1 MRKRLQLFNA
11 YFFVLLACTWTQRT
25 LAQSN
30 RKILFNG
37 NEIELS
43 TPSTDT
49 LYIENIET
57 GEREIKVSIPDPFP
71 IAMNGKTIINETHC
85 SPLPERSLNEYF
97 IDLVLQN
104 KTLFDQLTDGQYYIN
119 PRHFVINEEGSIKY
133 YKFEGITLRMHHS
146 SIDIV
151 TKNDVVKSKPHP
163 ETFLKCATL
172 LALDQKD
179 CLVFEDTPKGV
190 ECAMHAGI
198 KAVVILGE
206 HQKEEFDQF
215 TNVIHFANDYT
226 QLPFD

>member
-11 YFFVLLACTWTQRT
+11 YFFVLLACTWAQPA

-85 SPLPERSLNEYF
+85 RPLPERSLNEYF

-151 TKNDVVKSKPHP
+151 TKNDVVKSKINKLINDFIQSGNIQF
-163 ETFLKCATL
+163 EAAEKEGKKI
-172 LALDQKD
+172 LAVAHGAYVSITVKN
-179 CLVFEDTPKGV
+179 
-190 ECAMHAGI
+190 H
-198 KAVVILGE
+198 KA
-206 HQKEEFDQF
+206 
-215 TNVIHFANDYT
+215 NVD
-226 QLPFD
+226 L

>member
-151 TKNDVVKSKPHP
+151 TKNDVVKSKINKLINDFIQSGNIQF
-163 ETFLKCATL
+163 EAAEKEGKKI
-172 LALDQKD
+172 LAVAHGAYVGISVKD
-179 CLVFEDTPKGV
+179 
-190 ECAMHAGI
+190 H
-198 KAVVILGE
+198 KAIVDL
-206 HQKEEFDQF
+206 
-215 TNVIHFANDYT
+215 
-226 QLPFD
+226 

>member
-1 MRKRLQLFNA
+1 MRKRLQVFNA
-11 YFFVLLACTWTQRT
+11 YFLVLLACTWTQRA

-85 SPLPERSLNEYF
+85 SPLPERSLTEYF
-97 IDLVLQN
+97 IDLVVQN
-104 KTLFDQLTDGQYYIN
+104 KTLFDQLSDGQYEIN

-133 YKFEGITLRMHHS
+133 YKFEGITLRTHHS

-151 TKNDVVKSKPHP
+151 TKNDVVKSKINKLINDFIQSGNIQFDAAEKEGKKILAVAHGAYVGISVKDHI
-163 ETFLKCATL
+163 TKVLKR
-172 LALDQKD
+172 
-179 CLVFEDTPKGV
+179 
-190 ECAMHAGI
+190 
-198 KAVVILGE
+198 
-206 HQKEEFDQF
+206 
-215 TNVIHFANDYT
+215 
-226 QLPFD
+226 

>member
-151 TKNDVVKSKPHP
+151 TKNDVVKSKINKLINDFIQSGNIQF
-163 ETFLKCATL
+163 EAAEKEGKKI
-172 LALDQKD
+172 LAVAHGAYVSITVKD
-179 CLVFEDTPKGV
+179 
-190 ECAMHAGI
+190 H
-198 KAVVILGE
+198 KA
-206 HQKEEFDQF
+206 
-215 TNVIHFANDYT
+215 NVD
-226 QLPFD
+226 L

>member
-11 YFFVLLACTWTQRT
+11 YFFVLLACTWTQRA

-151 TKNDVVKSKPHP
+151 TKNDVVKSKINKLINDFIQSGNIQF
-163 ETFLKCATL
+163 EAAEKEGKKI
-172 LALDQKD
+172 LAVAHGAYVGITVKD
-179 CLVFEDTPKGV
+179 
-190 ECAMHAGI
+190 H
-198 KAVVILGE
+198 KA
-206 HQKEEFDQF
+206 
-215 TNVIHFANDYT
+215 NVD
-226 QLPFD
+226 L

>member
-11 YFFVLLACTWTQRT
+11 YFFVLLACTWTQGA

-151 TKNDVVKSKPHP
+151 TKNDVVKSKINKLINDFIQSGNIQF
-163 ETFLKCATL
+163 EAAEKEGKKI
-172 LALDQKD
+172 LAVAHGAYVGISVKD
-179 CLVFEDTPKGV
+179 
-190 ECAMHAGI
+190 H
-198 KAVVILGE
+198 KA
-206 HQKEEFDQF
+206 
-215 TNVIHFANDYT
+215 NVD
-226 QLPFD
+226 L

>member
-1 MRKRLQLFNA
+1 MCKRLQLFNA
-11 YFFVLLACTWTQRT
+11 YFFVLLACAWTQRA

-133 YKFEGITLRMHHS
+133 YKFEGITLRTHHS

-151 TKNDVVKSKPHP
+151 TKNDVVKSKINKLINDFIQSGNIQF
-163 ETFLKCATL
+163 EAAEKEGKKI
-172 LALDQKD
+172 LAVAHGAYVGISVKD
-179 CLVFEDTPKGV
+179 
-190 ECAMHAGI
+190 H
-198 KAVVILGE
+198 KAIVDL
-206 HQKEEFDQF
+206 
-215 TNVIHFANDYT
+215 
-226 QLPFD
+226 

>member
-11 YFFVLLACTWTQRT
+11 YFFVLLACTWAQPA

-104 KTLFDQLTDGQYYIN
+104 KTLFDQLSDGQYEIN

-133 YKFEGITLRMHHS
+133 YKFEGITLRTHHS

-151 TKNDVVKSKPHP
+151 TKNDVVKSKINKLINDFIQSGNIQFDAA
-163 ETFLKCATL
+163 EKEGKKI
-172 LALDQKD
+172 LAVAHGAYVGITVKD
-179 CLVFEDTPKGV
+179 
-190 ECAMHAGI
+190 H
-198 KAVVILGE
+198 KA
-206 HQKEEFDQF
+206 
-215 TNVIHFANDYT
+215 NVD
-226 QLPFD
+226 L

>member
-11 YFFVLLACTWTQRT
+11 YFFVLLACTWTQRA

-104 KTLFDQLTDGQYYIN
+104 KTLFDQLSDGQYEIN

-151 TKNDVVKSKPHP
+151 TKNDVVKSKINKLINDFIQSGNIQF
-163 ETFLKCATL
+163 EAAEKEGKKI
-172 LALDQKD
+172 LAVAHGAYVGISVKD
-179 CLVFEDTPKGV
+179 HITKVDL
-190 ECAMHAGI
+190 
-198 KAVVILGE
+198 
-206 HQKEEFDQF
+206 
-215 TNVIHFANDYT
+215 
-226 QLPFD
+226 

>member
-11 YFFVLLACTWTQRT
+11 YFFVLLACTWTQRA

-104 KTLFDQLTDGQYYIN
+104 KTLFNQLTDGQYYIN

-151 TKNDVVKSKPHP
+151 TKNDVVKSKINKLINDFIQSGNIQF
-163 ETFLKCATL
+163 EAAEKEGKKI
-172 LALDQKD
+172 LAVAHGAYVGISVKD
-179 CLVFEDTPKGV
+179 HITKVDL
-190 ECAMHAGI
+190 
-198 KAVVILGE
+198 
-206 HQKEEFDQF
+206 
-215 TNVIHFANDYT
+215 
-226 QLPFD
+226 

>member
-11 YFFVLLACTWTQRT
+11 YFFVLLACTWTQRA

-104 KTLFDQLTDGQYYIN
+104 KPLFDQLTDGQYYIN

-133 YKFEGITLRMHHS
+133 YKFEGITLRTHHS

-151 TKNDVVKSKPHP
+151 TKNDVVKSKINKLINDFIQSGNIQF
-163 ETFLKCATL
+163 EAAEKEGKKI
-172 LALDQKD
+172 LAVAHGAYVGITVKD
-179 CLVFEDTPKGV
+179 
-190 ECAMHAGI
+190 H
-198 KAVVILGE
+198 KA
-206 HQKEEFDQF
+206 
-215 TNVIHFANDYT
+215 NVD
-226 QLPFD
+226 L

>member
-11 YFFVLLACTWTQRT
+11 YFFVLLACTWTQGA

-151 TKNDVVKSKPHP
+151 TKNDVVKSKINKLINDFIQSGNIQF
-163 ETFLKCATL
+163 EAAEKEGKKI
-172 LALDQKD
+172 LAVAHGAYVSITVKD
-179 CLVFEDTPKGV
+179 HITKVDL
-190 ECAMHAGI
+190 
-198 KAVVILGE
+198 
-206 HQKEEFDQF
+206 
-215 TNVIHFANDYT
+215 
-226 QLPFD
+226 